1 MRDDETGAPPAVP
14 WARSHRNSRGRAQTA
29 QHVHLARLAAAEREV
44 IPAENS
50 LRAETHSQ
58 HVVDERLRRKRA
70 EFLKG
75 RTHIMLH
82 AHGGNAPRLFLRR
95 KDGPAFYSRSSGGA
109 KVNTADVQPRSRAA
123 STVRAQH
130 TAVPQV
136 HAVKIAKG
144 HTGARAALYR
154 RKSIVAVQ
162 THTSR
167 FSMRPFPARDKR
179 PQKRTPR
186 AAAPAGRVT
195 RVRKTVF
202 HSHGCAFHPAHP
214 RNSPAHSAR

>member
-1 MRDDETGAPPAVP
+1 M
-14 WARSHRNSRGRAQTA
+14 
-29 QHVHLARLAAAEREV
+29 
-44 IPAENS
+44 
-50 LRAETHSQ
+50 
-58 HVVDERLRRKRA
+58 DERLRRKRA

-95 KDGPAFYSRSSGGA
+95 KDGPAFYSPVQRRCKGEHGGRA
-109 KVNTADVQPRSRAA
+109 APLPRSFHRA
-123 STVRAQH
+123 RQH

-167 FSMRPFPARDKR
+167 FSMRAVPCS
-179 PQKRTPR
+179 
-186 AAAPAGRVT
+186 G
-195 RVRKTVF
+195 
-202 HSHGCAFHPAHP
+202 
-214 RNSPAHSAR
+214 